1 MTVTLCLPGYTQ
13 KPRLDDQHLGGDLFK
28 GRYTRRDII
37 YANSWFGQAN
47 FDDGRAK
54 VKAAAL
60 RSSGNV
66 ILLGQSMGARIVC
79 SLLDDPD
86 MLEGCPPSRCVAVL
100 TGNPDRHF
108 NGAAT
113 IPNTGFFPAYGVNGI
128 PDDVQYRTF
137 DVANQYGIAED
148 SPNNRKVTQA
158 VKNVSAA
165 VHSNYQRT
173 RINDPRNSVWK
184 DPANPN
190 VTYVL
195 APTYPLPSIEAKT
208 WLSLKQKDRED
219 AQLRPIVESAYTRPM
234 PAPTSKI
241 NRIFSTDWAW
251 DGEQGRLVKLPTV
264 PAWDPF
270 R

>member
-1 MTVTLCLPGYTQ
+1 MTTTFCLPGYTQ
-13 KPRLDDQHLGGDLFK
+13 KPRLDEQHLGGDLFK
-28 GRYTRRDII
+28 GRFTRRDII

-100 TGNPDRHF
+100 TGNPDRHY

-113 IPNTGFFPAYGVNGI
+113 IPNTGFFPAYGVEGI
-128 PDDVQYRTF
+128 PEGCTYRVF
-137 DVANQYGIAED
+137 DVARQYGIAED
-148 SPNNRKVTQA
+148 SPNNRKVTAA
-158 VKNVSAA
+158 VRNVSAA
-165 VHSNYQRT
+165 IHSDYT
-173 RINDPRNSVWK
+173 GVKINDPSNVTWK
-184 DPANPN
+184 DPENPL

-195 APTYPLPSIEAKT
+195 SVTYPLPSINPWWGLQRKAE
-208 WLSLKQKDRED
+208 ED
-219 AQLRPIVESAYTRPM
+219 AKLRPAIEKGYTRPV
-234 PAPTSKI
+234 PVPQPTV
-241 NRIFSTDWAW
+241 NRIFNTNVGW
-251 DGEQGRLVKLPTV
+251 DSVERRYVKMPTI
-264 PAWDPF
+264 PTWDPF